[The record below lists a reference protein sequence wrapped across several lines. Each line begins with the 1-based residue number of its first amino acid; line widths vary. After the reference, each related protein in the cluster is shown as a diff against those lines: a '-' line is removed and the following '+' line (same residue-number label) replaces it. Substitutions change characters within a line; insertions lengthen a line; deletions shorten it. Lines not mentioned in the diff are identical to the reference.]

1 MKRRIQIRRNAAD
14 PVALAIEEGR
24 KQGIAEQKEQ
34 ESAIVTKAVG
44 RALEGERE
52 RHQKELRQMQAQM
65 NGLNHQIVEMRNEI
79 EMLERNGGQRDV
91 VQEKIRKRLQ
101 SDDTRDWI
109 AQFGDAE
116 DAPFVEDEGE
126 YGRSPASPARGR
138 HRVRR

>member
-1 MKRRIQIRRNAAD
+1 MKRRIQIRRNASD

-24 KQGIAEQKEQ
+24 KQGRAEQKKEEDSIVGAAVARARGDAREAHDKEVQAMQQEQ
-34 ESAIVTKAVG
+34 N
-44 RALEGERE
+44 RL
-52 RHQKELRQMQAQM
+52 HM
-65 NGLNHQIVEMRNEI
+65 QIVEMRNEI